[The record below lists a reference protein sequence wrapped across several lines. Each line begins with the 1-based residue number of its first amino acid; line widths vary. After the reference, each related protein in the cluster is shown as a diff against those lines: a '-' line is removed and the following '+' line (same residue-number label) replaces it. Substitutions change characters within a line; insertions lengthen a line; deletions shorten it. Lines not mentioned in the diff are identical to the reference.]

1 MPSGKEQDLTEDTI
15 VSEVNYDSTSS
26 TDGHKDTKDI
36 AKTYSNNVHVDQ
48 GNDLGSLENAGS
60 SGKKN
65 PFLNPVVAKYYRDL
79 YEKTQ
84 YECRAKFDPEF
95 EWSEE
100 EEKKVRFKLEY
111 KVTLLACFM
120 FVALQVDRGNL
131 AQAVADNLLKDLKMT
146 TDDYNTGNTIFYLCF
161 LCAELPSQLVSKRL
175 GCDIWIPIQMTLWS
189 LITIAQCKM
198 KSKHGFYVCR
208 ALIGIMEGG
217 FIPDLVLWLSYFYT
231 ASELSIRLS
240 FFWTTLS
247 LTQILTSILAFAI
260 LHMRGVHG
268 MAGWSWLFLI
278 EGLFTLVIG
287 ISSFFLMVPSP
298 VQTKKPWNKKGWF
311 TEREEYIIVNKVLRD
326 DPTKGDMHNRQGV
339 TLKMLWQGIS
349 DYYLWP
355 IYLIGIT
362 AYQPTNVLTAYL
374 TLVLK
379 GLGFGT
385 FEVNLMAIPQYVL
398 HIILLLAITWFS
410 EKLNNRLGVCLF
422 QPIWTVPLMLVLR
435 FWKGAMVN
443 KWGTYAVVTLI
454 LGNPY
459 IHAICVSLCSRNSQS
474 IKTRTV
480 SASLY
485 NMFVQAGSI
494 ISSNIYRTAD
504 KPLYKTGNAVLVGFA
519 LAMYPILFGA
529 KLFYIHI
536 NNKRDKI
543 WNAMTEEE
551 KDDYL
556 ENTTDIGS
564 RRLNFRFGH

>member
-1 MPSGKEQDLTEDTI
+1 
-15 VSEVNYDSTSS
+15 
-26 TDGHKDTKDI
+26 
-36 AKTYSNNVHVDQ
+36 
-48 GNDLGSLENAGS
+48 
-60 SGKKN
+60 
-65 PFLNPVVAKYYRDL
+65 
-79 YEKTQ
+79 
-84 YECRAKFDPEF
+84 
-95 EWSEE
+95 
-100 EEKKVRFKLEY
+100 
-111 KVTLLACFM
+111 M

-131 AQAVADNLLKDLKMT
+131 AQAVADDMLKDLKMT
-146 TDDYNTGNTIFYLCF
+146 TNDYNTGNTIFYLCF

-175 GCDIWIPIQMTLWS
+175 GCDVWIPIEMTLWAI
-189 LITIAQCKM
+189 ITISQCKM

-247 LTQILTSILAFAI
+247 LTQIVTSLLAFGI
-260 LHMRGVHG
+260 LQMRGVSG
-268 MAGWSWLFLI
+268 MTGWAWLFLI
-278 EGLFTLVIG
+278 EGLFTLIIG
-287 ISSFFLMVPSP
+287 FSSFFLMVPSP

-311 TEREEYIIVNKVLRD
+311 TEREEYIVVNKVLRD
-326 DPTKGDMHNRQGV
+326 DPTKGDMHNRQGI
-339 TLKMLWQGIS
+339 TPKMLWQGIS

-379 GLGFGT
+379 GLGFKT
-385 FEVNLMAIPQYVL
+385 IQVNLMAIPQYAI
-398 HIILLLAITWFS
+398 HIILLLTITWFS
-410 EKLNNRLGVCLF
+410 EKLNNRLGACLF

-556 ENTTDIGS
+556 ENTTDVGS